1 MVETQMMDW
10 YRNCHPERSLSPS
23 HRERRSRWTCG
34 LLAAPVLSIAI
45 GLLITASLP
54 LRAQARDI
62 PSAAPT
68 HPADQ
73 TQEQRGRK
81 LLDQML
87 EALGGDAW
95 LNRRNIRVV
104 GHLGRFFQ
112 GAPNGIVID
121 FTATHQFPNGDRPEA
136 QRIGFITDKS
146 MILPGKKIDIVQ
158 IWINNTGHEVTYK
171 GNITLPKDQVEDYYR
186 RQDHSI
192 ESIYRVWL
200 KAPGVVVI
208 DEGSTMVER
217 RLTERVTILSDN
229 NDAVTLDIDVA
240 THLPR
245 RRTFEWRNA
254 TFKDRDED
262 AEEYDD
268 YHTIQGLPT
277 AFTISRYHN
286 GDLASQIFY
295 TKVEY
300 DVDLP
305 PDTFNPDILLKK
317 KQ

>member
-1 MVETQMMDW
+1 MKQIVL
-10 YRNCHPERSLSPS
+10 CIAL
-23 HRERRSRWTCG
+23 G
-34 LLAAPVLSIAI
+34 LLTTAPH
-45 GLLITASLP
+45 LL
-54 LRAQARDI
+54 AQARDI
-62 PSAAPT
+62 PNAGPT

-95 LNRRNIRVV
+95 LNRRNLRVV

-112 GAPNGIVID
+112 GTPNGIVVD
-121 FTATHQFPNGDRPEA
+121 FTATRQFASGDRPDA
-136 QRIGFITDKS
+136 QRIGFLTDKS
-146 MILPGKKIDIVQ
+146 MILPGKKIDVVQ

-229 NDAVTLDIDVA
+229 NDAVTLDIDA
-240 THLPR
+240 QTHLPR
-245 RRTFEWRNA
+245 RRTFLWRNI

-277 AFTISRYHN
+277 AFTLSRYHN
-286 GDLASQIFY
+286 GDLASQTFY

-305 PDTFNPDILLKK
+305 PDTFNPDVLLKK

>member
-1 MVETQMMDW
+1 MAVFSQEKRHFTKSATSQWRETVLNGVGMKQA
-10 YRNCHPERSLSPS
+10 
-23 HRERRSRWTCG
+23 T
-34 LLAAPVLSIAI
+34 LSITL
-45 GLLITASLP
+45 GLLITATPFLK
-54 LRAQARDI
+54 AQARDI
-62 PSAAPT
+62 PSAGPT

-95 LNRRNIRVV
+95 LNRRNFRVV

-121 FTATHQFPNGDRPEA
+121 FTATRQFASGDRPEA

-171 GNITLPKDQVEDYYR
+171 GNITLPKDQIDDYYR
-186 RQDHSI
+186 RQAHSI

-200 KAPGVVVI
+200 KSPGVVVI

-229 NDAVTLDIDVA
+229 NDGVTLDIDA
-240 THLPR
+240 QTHLPR
-245 RRTFEWRNA
+245 RRTFEWRNI

-262 AEEYDD
+262 AEGDDD

-277 AFTISRYHN
+277 AFTITRYHN
-286 GDLASQIFY
+286 GDMASQTFY

-300 DVDLP
+300 DVDLS

>member
-1 MVETQMMDW
+1 MKQVV
-10 YRNCHPERSLSPS
+10 LAIA
-23 HRERRSRWTCG
+23 
-34 LLAAPVLSIAI
+34 LLAIPAR
-45 GLLITASLP
+45 P
-54 LRAQARDI
+54 LAAQARDI

-68 HPADQ
+68 HAADE
-73 TQEQRGRK
+73 TPEQRGRK

-95 LNRRNIRVV
+95 LNRRNFRVV

-112 GAPNGIVID
+112 GAPTGIVVD
-121 FTATHQFPNGDRPEA
+121 FTATQQFAGGDRPEA
-136 QRIGFITDKS
+136 RRIGFLTDKS
-146 MILPGKKIDIVQ
+146 MILPGKKIDVVQ
-158 IWINNTGHEVTYK
+158 IWTNNTGHEVTYK
-171 GNITLPKDQVEDYYR
+171 GNITLPKDQIEDFYR

-200 KAPGVVVI
+200 KSPGVVVI
-208 DEGSTMVER
+208 DGGSTMVER
-217 RLTERVTILSDN
+217 RLCERVTILSDN
-229 NDAVTLDIDVA
+229 NDAVTVDIDA
-240 THLPR
+240 QTHLPR
-245 RRTFEWRNA
+245 RRTFEWRNT

-286 GDLASQIFY
+286 GDLASQTFY

-305 PDTFNPDILLKK
+305 PDTFNPDVLLKK

>member
-1 MVETQMMDW
+1 MKQVVF
-10 YRNCHPERSLSPS
+10 C
-23 HRERRSRWTCG
+23 
-34 LLAAPVLSIAI
+34 IAI
-45 GLLITASLP
+45 GLLATAAQP
-54 LRAQARDI
+54 LLEQARDI

-68 HPADQ
+68 RPAGEN
-73 TQEQRGRK
+73 QEQRGRK

-95 LNRRNIRVV
+95 LNRHNMRVY
-104 GHLGRFFQ
+104 GHAGRFFQ

-121 FTATHQFPNGDRPEA
+121 FTATWQFPSGDRPYAE
-136 QRIGFITDKS
+136 RIGFITDKS

-158 IWINNTGHEVTYK
+158 IWINNAGHEVTYK
-171 GNITLPKDQVEDYYR
+171 GNSTLPKDQVEDYYR

-200 KAPGVVVI
+200 KSPGVMVI
-208 DEGSTMVER
+208 AEGSTMVER
-217 RLTERVTILSDN
+217 RLTERVSILSAN
-229 NDAVTLDIDVA
+229 NDAVTVDIDAA

-245 RRTFEWRNA
+245 RRTFQWRNT
-254 TFKDRDED
+254 TFKDLDED

-286 GDLASQIFY
+286 GDLASQTFY
-295 TKVEY
+295 TKIEY
-300 DVDLP
+300 DVDLS

>member
-1 MVETQMMDW
+1 MKQ
-10 YRNCHPERSLSPS
+10 LA
-23 HRERRSRWTCG
+23 
-34 LLAAPVLSIAI
+34 LFLALALAATP
-45 GLLITASLP
+45 SLH
-54 LRAQARDI
+54 AQARDI
-62 PSAAPT
+62 PSAAPKQAAGES
-68 HPADQ
+68 P
-73 TQEQRGRK
+73 EERGRK

-95 LNRRNIRVV
+95 LNRHNVREF
-104 GHLGRFFQ
+104 GHLAHFFQ
-112 GAPNGIVID
+112 GAPNGYVVD
-121 FTATHQFPNGDRPEA
+121 FTTIRQFASADHPDA
-136 QRIGFITDKS
+136 LRIGFITDKS

-158 IWINNTGHEVTYK
+158 IWADNSGHEVTYK
-171 GNITLPKDQVEDYYR
+171 GNTTLPKEQIEDYYR

-192 ESIYRVWL
+192 ESIFRVWL

-208 DEGSTMVER
+208 DGGSTMVER
-217 RLTERVTILSDN
+217 RLTERVTVLSDN
-229 NDAVTLDIDVA
+229 NDAVTLDIDIA

-245 RRTFEWRNA
+245 RRTFEWRNN

-277 AFTISRYHN
+277 PFTITRYHN
-286 GDLASQIFY
+286 GEMAIQTFI

-305 PDTFNPDILLKK
+305 PGTFDPNILLKK

>member
-1 MVETQMMDW
+1 
-10 YRNCHPERSLSPS
+10 
-23 HRERRSRWTCG
+23 
-34 LLAAPVLSIAI
+34 
-45 GLLITASLP
+45 
-54 LRAQARDI
+54 
-62 PSAAPT
+62 
-68 HPADQ
+68 
-73 TQEQRGRK
+73 
-81 LLDQML
+81 ML

-95 LNRRNIRVV
+95 LNRRNVRVV

-121 FTATHQFPNGDRPEA
+121 FTATRQFANGDRPDA

-171 GNITLPKDQVEDYYR
+171 GNITLPKDQIEDYYR
-186 RQDHSI
+186 RQEHSI

-229 NDAVTLDIDVA
+229 NDAVTVDIDA
-240 THLPR
+240 QTHLPR
-245 RRTFEWRNA
+245 RRTFLWRNI

-286 GDLASQIFY
+286 GDLASQTFY

-305 PDTFNPDILLKK
+305 PETFNPDILLKK

>member
-1 MVETQMMDW
+1 MKQITLCIALCLVT
-10 YRNCHPERSLSPS
+10 
-23 HRERRSRWTCG
+23 
-34 LLAAPVLSIAI
+34 AATPHLM
-45 GLLITASLP
+45 
-54 LRAQARDI
+54 AQARDI
-62 PSAAPT
+62 PSAGPS
-68 HPADQ
+68 HPPDQ

-95 LNRRNIRVV
+95 LNRRNVRML

-121 FTATHQFPNGDRPEA
+121 FTATRQFANGDRPDA
-136 QRIGFITDKS
+136 QRIGFLTDKS
-146 MILPGKKIDIVQ
+146 MILPGKKIDVVQ

-171 GNITLPKDQVEDYYR
+171 GNITLPKDQVEDFYR

-229 NDAVTLDIDVA
+229 NDAVTLDIDIA

-277 AFTISRYHN
+277 AFTITRYHN
-286 GDLASQIFY
+286 GDMSSQTFY

-300 DVDLP
+300 DVVLP
-305 PDTFNPDILLKK
+305 PDTFNPDVLLKK

>member
-1 MVETQMMDW
+1 MKQ
-10 YRNCHPERSLSPS
+10 
-23 HRERRSRWTCG
+23 
-34 LLAAPVLSIAI
+34 LALSIAI
-45 GLLITASLP
+45 GLLITPHLV
-54 LRAQARDI
+54 AQARDI
-62 PSAAPT
+62 PSAAPVQ
-68 HPADQ
+68 PAGE

-95 LNRRNIRVV
+95 LHRKNVHEL
-104 GHLGRFFQ
+104 GHLARFFR
-112 GAPNGIVID
+112 GAPTGLVID
-121 FTATHQFPNGDRPEA
+121 FTATRQFASGDRPEA

-171 GNITLPKDQVEDYYR
+171 GNATLPKDQVEDYYR

-192 ESIYRVWL
+192 ESIFRVWL
-200 KAPGVVVI
+200 KAPGVMVVA
-208 DEGSTMVER
+208 EGSTMVER

-229 NDAVTLDIDVA
+229 NDAVTLDIDA
-240 THLPR
+240 QTHLPR
-245 RRTFEWRNA
+245 RRTFEWRNT
-254 TFKDRDED
+254 TFKDHDED

-277 AFTISRYHN
+277 AFTITRYHN
-286 GDLASQIFY
+286 GDMASQTFY

-300 DVDLP
+300 DVDLT
-305 PDTFNPDILLKK
+305 PDTFNPDVLLKK

>member
-1 MVETQMMDW
+1 MKQVVF
-10 YRNCHPERSLSPS
+10 C
-23 HRERRSRWTCG
+23 
-34 LLAAPVLSIAI
+34 IAI
-45 GLLITASLP
+45 GLLTTAARPIL
-54 LRAQARDI
+54 AQARDI
-62 PSAAPT
+62 PSAGPT
-68 HPADQ
+68 HAQ
-73 TQEQRGRK
+73 GETQEQRGRK

-95 LNRRNIRVV
+95 LNRHNVRFL
-104 GHLGRFFQ
+104 GHAGRFFQ

-121 FTATHQFPNGDRPEA
+121 FTTTRQFANGDRPYAE
-136 QRIGFITDKS
+136 RIGFITDKS

-158 IWINNTGHEVTYK
+158 IWIDNTGNEITYK
-171 GNITLPKDQVEDYYR
+171 GNSKLPKDQVEDYYR
-186 RQDHSI
+186 RLDHSI

-200 KAPGVVVI
+200 KSPGVMVI

-217 RLTERVTILSDN
+217 RLTERVSILSSN
-229 NDAVTLDIDVA
+229 NDAVTVDIDSA

-254 TFKDRDED
+254 TFKDLDED

-286 GDLASQIFY
+286 GDLSSQIFY

-305 PDTFNPDILLKK
+305 PDTFNPDVLLKK

>member
-1 MVETQMMDW
+1 MKQVVF
-10 YRNCHPERSLSPS
+10 C
-23 HRERRSRWTCG
+23 
-34 LLAAPVLSIAI
+34 IAI
-45 GLLITASLP
+45 GLTTTAAQP
-54 LRAQARDI
+54 LLAQARDI

-68 HPADQ
+68 HDKSE

-95 LNRRNIRVV
+95 LNRHNVRFL
-104 GHLGRFFQ
+104 GHAGRFFQ

-121 FTATHQFPNGDRPEA
+121 FTATRQFANGDRPDA

-171 GNITLPKDQVEDYYR
+171 GKSTLPKDQVEDYYR

-200 KAPGVVVI
+200 KSPGVMVVA
-208 DEGSTMVER
+208 EGSTMVER
-217 RLTERVTILSDN
+217 RITERVSILSAN
-229 NDAVTLDIDVA
+229 NDAVTVDIDAA

-254 TFKDRDED
+254 TFKDLDED

-286 GDLASQIFY
+286 GDLASQTFY
-295 TKVEY
+295 TKIEY

-305 PDTFNPDILLKK
+305 PETFNPDVLLKK

>member
-1 MVETQMMDW
+1 M
-10 YRNCHPERSLSPS
+10 
-23 HRERRSRWTCG
+23 
-34 LLAAPVLSIAI
+34 
-45 GLLITASLP
+45 
-54 LRAQARDI
+54 AQARDI
-62 PSAAPT
+62 PSAGPA
-68 HPADQ
+68 HPSDQ

-95 LNRRNIRVV
+95 LNRRNVRVL

-112 GAPNGIVID
+112 GAPTGIVID
-121 FTATHQFPNGDRPEA
+121 FTAIHQFANGDRPEA
-136 QRIGFITDKS
+136 QRIGFLTDKS
-146 MILPGKKIDIVQ
+146 MILPGKKIDVVQ

-171 GNITLPKDQVEDYYR
+171 GNITLPKDQIEDFYR

-200 KAPGVVVI
+200 KAPGVVVLH
-208 DEGSTMVER
+208 EGSTMVER

-229 NDAVTLDIDVA
+229 NDAVTVDIDA
-240 THLPR
+240 ETHLPR
-245 RRTFEWRNA
+245 RRTFVWRNT
-254 TFKDRDED
+254 TFKDKDED

-277 AFTISRYHN
+277 AFTISRYHD

-300 DVDLP
+300 DVDLS

-317 KQ
+317 K